1 MQEFVAIDFETGN
14 PRRVSACAIGYAMV
28 SDGSIIETNGHL
40 IKPIGGHAPFQS
52 KIHGIKDE
60 HTFDKPE
67 FGDLF
72 SEIKNIFNYP
82 LVGHSLFDKQ
92 VLNALSDHFGLRLRF
107 DYTDSS
113 AVAKERL
120 PNLKNH
126 KLKTLAK
133 HFKLLKFKHHDAA
146 EDAIACA
153 NIFLRLQDHCSEEK
167 PPSLQEDIEDISE
180 FRGLARGILSDDEVN
195 YKEAYELLYWLED
208 HTEFSRQHQYLCSKT
223 KEVLDDDHLD
233 CIEAI
238 EIKKLLEET
247 LEQLR

>member
-52 KIHGIKDE
+52 KIHGIKGE

-72 SEIKNIFNYP
+72 SEIKDIFNYP

-107 DYTDSS
+107 YYTDSS

-133 HFKLLKFKHHDAA
+133 HFKLPKFKHHDAT

-153 NIFLRLQDHCSEEK
+153 NIFLKLHEHGEEETLQALADESA
-167 PPSLQEDIEDISE
+167 E
-180 FRGLARGILSDDEVN
+180 FKGMVMGILADDEVN

-208 HTEFSRQHQYLCSKT
+208 HTEIAEQHQNIYLKT
-223 KEVLDDDHLD
+223 KEVLEDDHLD
-233 CIEAI
+233 RVEAI
-238 EIKKLLEET
+238 EMKTLLDNVLKT
-247 LEQLR
+247 L